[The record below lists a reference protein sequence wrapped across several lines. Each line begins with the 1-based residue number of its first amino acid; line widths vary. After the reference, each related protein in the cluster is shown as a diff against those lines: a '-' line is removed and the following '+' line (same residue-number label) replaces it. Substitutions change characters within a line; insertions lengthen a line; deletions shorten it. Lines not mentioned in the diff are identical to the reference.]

1 MERFVDSEVEYGG
14 RREWNFSSVC
24 VCHGSAVIYQ
34 RHSDDKGN
42 VNSISNESTWQST
55 ITVVVVVAIV
65 IFTALTASKYATS
78 CTTHRQHE
86 QECVAYSLLIQ
97 YFVVLCFQ
105 LYADQTS
112 HSFTELSM
120 SDGDI
125 YRATVTTCNRAGL
138 CTNSTSSPI
147 LVR

>member
-1 MERFVDSEVEYGG
+1 MEYGG

-55 ITVVVVVAIV
+55 ITVTVVVVVAIV

-86 QECVAYSLLIQ
+86 QECVAYSILIQ